1 MKILIIEDDKS
12 IVEAIQ
18 LALEIRWPEAKV
30 IFTHLGEKGIEMV
43 ETEKP
48 DVVILDLGLPDIS
61 GFSVLKQIRLF
72 SKVPILIL
80 TVRAEESAIV
90 QGLEWGADDYAT
102 KPFKQLE
109 LLARLKALLRRH
121 AHSETE
127 TPIICGDLHFN
138 PVNYRLTR
146 GNQEIELT
154 RSEGIV
160 LQSLLRNAGQVVS
173 HSQLSE
179 ALWGEDYPE
188 AANSLKVYIRRLR
201 EKLEEEP
208 SQPKLILNKPGIGYL
223 FAKPESAET
232 SPAT

>member
-1 MKILIIEDDKS
+1 MKILIIEDDRQ

-72 SKVPILIL
+72 SKVPVLIL

-109 LLARLKALLRRH
+109 LLARIKVLLRRR
-121 AHSETE
+121 SYGQTE
-127 TPIICGDLHFN
+127 TPIECGDVHFD
-138 PVNYRLTR
+138 PVTYRLTR

-160 LQSLLRNAGQVVS
+160 LHCLLKNPGQVVS

-188 AANSLKVYIRRLR
+188 AANSLKVYVRRLR
-201 EKLEEEP
+201 EKLEEDP

-223 FAKPESAET
+223 FAKPESAKT